1 MLPILR
7 VNRNIRTIRRYRS
20 ILGVLIKY
28 GFGHFVE
35 QLNIDYYLELGKR
48 IVTLDKIPKELERLS
63 QPQRLRLAMEEL
75 GPTFIKLG
83 QLLSTRPDVLAKE
96 YIHEFS
102 KLQDKV
108 PAVSLEDINA
118 QIQREMGHP
127 AEELFAEFS
136 KEPLAAASIAQ
147 VHRGKLKSGEEVVFK
162 IRRPGIAKIVATD
175 IDVLMGLAYLI
186 EQHVPTVALYDP
198 VGLVKEFR
206 RNILREMNFTR
217 EGRTVDRFA
226 VNFAGSDTVYTPKIF
241 WDYSGEIVLTMEY
254 VPGIKISDL
263 EKLTDQG
270 YDLKEIARRGAD
282 AFLRQV
288 LDFGL
293 FHADPHPGNVF
304 ILPGQVIC
312 MLDYGM
318 VGRLGQDL
326 KEQLIDLLQALLD
339 KDVNRI
345 ISQLLYSGEL
355 ADNSDLRNL
364 RRDLHDFIEDYHDI
378 VLQDIKV
385 GKLLS
390 EFIEILTHYRIHFPP
405 DYMLLAKAL
414 IIMEGVGRQLDPDFN
429 MISHMRPYIKKLAF
443 ERLSPKY
450 LRAQAG
456 HIAYDYTSLAKSLP
470 HDIKE
475 FLNRLNRNKF
485 KIDLE
490 HRGLEKLVT
499 DLDRSS
505 NRVSFAVVI
514 GSLIVGSSLVMQID
528 KGPIIFGFPLLG
540 LLGYSIAGFLGLWLA
555 VGILRS
561 GRL

>member
-7 VNRNIRTIRRYRS
+7 VNRNIRTIRRYRT

-48 IVTLDKIPKELERLS
+48 LVTLDKIPKDLERLS
-63 QPQRLRLAMEEL
+63 QPQRLRLVMEEL

-83 QLLSTRPDVLAKE
+83 QLLSTRPDVLDKA

-108 PAVSLEDINA
+108 PAVSFEEINA
-118 QIQREMGHP
+118 QIQRELGYP

-136 KEPLAAASIAQ
+136 TKPLAAASIAQ

-162 IRRPGIAKIVATD
+162 VRRPGIVKIVETD

-206 RNILREMNFTR
+206 RSIMRELNFTR
-217 EGRTVDRFA
+217 EGRTVDRSA
-226 VNFAGSDTVYTPKIF
+226 VNFAESQTVYTPKIF
-241 WDYSGEIVLTMEY
+241 WDYTGDIVLTMEY
-254 VPGIKISDL
+254 VDGIKISAL
-263 EKLTDQG
+263 EELTAQG

-282 AFLRQV
+282 AFLKQV

-304 ILPGQVIC
+304 ILPDQIIC

-326 KEQLIDLLQALLD
+326 KDQLIDLLQALLNR
-339 KDVNRI
+339 DVDRI

-355 ADNSDLRNL
+355 TDDSDMKNL
-364 RRDLHDFIEDYHDI
+364 RRDLHDFIEDYYDI

-385 GKLLS
+385 GKLLT
-390 EFIEILTHYRIHFPP
+390 EFIEILTHHRIHFPA
-405 DYMLLAKAL
+405 DFMILAKAL
-414 IIMEGVGRQLDPDFN
+414 VIMEGVGRQLDPEFN
-429 MISHMRPYIKKLAF
+429 MINHMRPYVNKLVL
-443 ERLSPKY
+443 ERFSPKNISE
-450 LRAQAG
+450 QAG
-456 HIAYDYTSLAKSLP
+456 RIVQAYSSLAKNLP
-470 HDIKE
+470 QDIKE
-475 FLNRLNRNKF
+475 FVNRLNRNQF

-528 KGPIIFGFPLLG
+528 KGPMILGFPLLG

-555 VGILRS
+555 IGILRS

>member
-7 VNRNIRTIRRYRS
+7 VNRNIRTIRRYRT

-48 IVTLDKIPKELERLS
+48 FVTLDKIPKDLERLS

-83 QLLSTRPDVLAKE
+83 QLLSTRPDVLDKA
-96 YIHEFS
+96 YIQEFS

-108 PAVSLEDINA
+108 PAVSFDEINA
-118 QIQREMGHP
+118 QIQRELGYP

-136 KEPLAAASIAQ
+136 TKPLAAASIAQ
-147 VHRGKLKSGEEVVFK
+147 VHRGKLNSGEEVVFK
-162 IRRPGIAKIVATD
+162 VRRPGIVKIVETD

-206 RNILREMNFTR
+206 RSIMRELNFSR

-226 VNFAGSDTVYTPKIF
+226 VNFAESETVYTPKIF
-241 WDYSGEIVLTMEY
+241 WDYTGDIVLTMEY
-254 VPGIKISDL
+254 VDGIKISAL
-263 EKLTDQG
+263 EELTAKG

-282 AFLRQV
+282 AFLKQV

-304 ILPGQVIC
+304 ILPDQVIC

-326 KEQLIDLLQALLD
+326 KDQLIDLLQALLNR
-339 KDVNRI
+339 DVDRI

-355 ADNSDLRNL
+355 TDDSNIKNL
-364 RRDLHDFIEDYHDI
+364 RRDLHDFIEDYYDI

-385 GKLLS
+385 GKLLT
-390 EFIEILTHYRIHFPP
+390 EFIEILTHHRIHFPA
-405 DYMLLAKAL
+405 DFMILAKAL
-414 IIMEGVGRQLDPDFN
+414 VIMEGVGRQLDPDFN
-429 MISHMRPYIKKLAF
+429 MINHMRPYVNKIVF
-443 ERLSPKY
+443 ERFSPKNISE
-450 LRAQAG
+450 QAG
-456 HIAYDYTSLAKSLP
+456 RILQAYSSLAKNLP
-470 HDIKE
+470 QDIKE
-475 FLNRLNRNKF
+475 FVNRLNRNQF

-528 KGPIIFGFPLLG
+528 KGPMILGFPLLG

-555 VGILRS
+555 IGILRS

>member
-7 VNRNIRTIRRYRS
+7 VNRNIRTIRRYRT

-48 IVTLDKIPKELERLS
+48 LVTLDKIPKDLERLS
-63 QPQRLRLAMEEL
+63 QPQRLRLVMEEL

-83 QLLSTRPDVLAKE
+83 QLLSTRPDVLDKA

-108 PAVSLEDINA
+108 PAVSFEEINA
-118 QIQREMGHP
+118 QIQRELGYP

-136 KEPLAAASIAQ
+136 TKPLAAASIAQ

-162 IRRPGIAKIVATD
+162 VRRPGIVKIVETD

-206 RNILREMNFTR
+206 RSIMRELNFTR

-226 VNFAGSDTVYTPKIF
+226 VNFAESETVYTPKIF
-241 WDYSGEIVLTMEY
+241 WDYTGDIVLTMEY
-254 VPGIKISDL
+254 VDGIKISAL
-263 EKLTDQG
+263 EELTAQG

-282 AFLRQV
+282 AFLKQV

-304 ILPGQVIC
+304 ILPDQIIC

-326 KEQLIDLLQALLD
+326 KDQLIDLLQALLNR
-339 KDVNRI
+339 DVDRI

-355 ADNSDLRNL
+355 TDDSDMKNL
-364 RRDLHDFIEDYHDI
+364 RRDLHDFIEDYYDI

-385 GKLLS
+385 GKLLT
-390 EFIEILTHYRIHFPP
+390 EFIEILTHHRIHFPA
-405 DYMLLAKAL
+405 DFMILAKAL
-414 IIMEGVGRQLDPDFN
+414 VIMEGVGRQLDPEFN
-429 MISHMRPYIKKLAF
+429 MINHMRPYVNKLVF
-443 ERLSPKY
+443 ERFSPKNISE
-450 LRAQAG
+450 QAG
-456 HIAYDYTSLAKSLP
+456 RIVQAYGSLAKNLP
-470 HDIKE
+470 QDIKE
-475 FLNRLNRNKF
+475 FVNRLNRNQF

-528 KGPIIFGFPLLG
+528 KGPMILGFPLLG

-555 VGILRS
+555 IGILRS

>member
-7 VNRNIRTIRRYRS
+7 VNRNIRTIRRYRT

-48 IVTLDKIPKELERLS
+48 LVTLDKIPKDLERLS
-63 QPQRLRLAMEEL
+63 QPQRLRLVMEEL

-83 QLLSTRPDVLAKE
+83 QLLSTRPDVLDKA
-96 YIHEFS
+96 YILEFS

-108 PAVSLEDINA
+108 PAVSFEEINA
-118 QIQREMGHP
+118 QIQRELGYP

-136 KEPLAAASIAQ
+136 TKPLAAASIAQ

-162 IRRPGIAKIVATD
+162 VRRPGIVKIVETD

-206 RNILREMNFTR
+206 RSIMRELNFTR

-226 VNFAGSDTVYTPKIF
+226 VNFAESETVYTPKIF
-241 WDYSGEIVLTMEY
+241 WDYTGDIVLTMEY
-254 VPGIKISDL
+254 VDGIKISAL
-263 EKLTDQG
+263 EELTAQG

-282 AFLRQV
+282 AFLKQV

-304 ILPGQVIC
+304 ILPDQVIC

-326 KEQLIDLLQALLD
+326 KDQLIDLLQALLNR
-339 KDVNRI
+339 DVNRI

-355 ADNSDLRNL
+355 TDDSDMKNL
-364 RRDLHDFIEDYHDI
+364 RRDLHDFIEDYYDI

-385 GKLLS
+385 GKLLT
-390 EFIEILTHYRIHFPP
+390 EFIEILTHHRIHFPA
-405 DYMLLAKAL
+405 DFMILAKAL
-414 IIMEGVGRQLDPDFN
+414 VIMEGVGRQLDPEFN
-429 MISHMRPYIKKLAF
+429 MINHMRPYVNKLVF
-443 ERLSPKY
+443 ERFSPKNMSE
-450 LRAQAG
+450 QAG
-456 HIAYDYTSLAKSLP
+456 RIVQAYSSLAKNLP
-470 HDIKE
+470 QDIKE
-475 FLNRLNRNKF
+475 FVNRLNRNQF

-528 KGPIIFGFPLLG
+528 KGPMILGFPLLG

-555 VGILRS
+555 IGILRS

>member
-83 QLLSTRPDVLAKE
+83 QLLSTRPDVLGKE

-186 EQHVPTVALYDP
+186 EQHVPAVALYDP

-263 EKLTDQG
+263 EKLTAQG
-270 YDLKEIARRGAD
+270 YDLKEIAHRGAD

-318 VGRLGQDL
+318 VGRLGRDL
-326 KEQLIDLLQALLD
+326 KDQLIDLLQALLD

-414 IIMEGVGRQLDPDFN
+414 IIMEGVGRQLDPNFN
-429 MISHMRPYIKKLAF
+429 MISHMRPYIKKLVL
-443 ERLSPKY
+443 ERLSLKNV
-450 LRAQAG
+450 RAQAG
-456 HIAYDYTSLAKSLP
+456 EIAFAYTSLAKSLP

-475 FLNRLNRNKF
+475 FLNRLNRNQF

-528 KGPIIFGFPLLG
+528 KGPMIFGFPLLG
-540 LLGYSIAGFLGLWLA
+540 LLGYSIAGLLGLWLA

>member
-7 VNRNIRTIRRYRS
+7 VNRNIRTIRRYRT

-48 IVTLDKIPKELERLS
+48 LVTLDKIPKDLERLS
-63 QPQRLRLAMEEL
+63 QPQRLRLVMEEL

-83 QLLSTRPDVLAKE
+83 QLLSTRPDVLDNA
-96 YIHEFS
+96 YILEFS

-108 PAVSLEDINA
+108 PAVSFEEINA
-118 QIQREMGHP
+118 QIQRELGYP

-136 KEPLAAASIAQ
+136 TKPLAAASIAQ

-162 IRRPGIAKIVATD
+162 VRRPGIVKIVETD

-186 EQHVPTVALYDP
+186 EQHVPTMALYDP

-206 RNILREMNFTR
+206 RSIMRELNFTR

-226 VNFAGSDTVYTPKIF
+226 VNFAESETVYTPKIF
-241 WDYSGEIVLTMEY
+241 WDYTGDIVLTMEY
-254 VPGIKISDL
+254 VDGIKISAL
-263 EKLTDQG
+263 EELTAQG

-282 AFLRQV
+282 AFLKQV

-304 ILPGQVIC
+304 ILPDQVIC

-326 KEQLIDLLQALLD
+326 KDQLIDLLQALLNR
-339 KDVNRI
+339 DVNRI

-355 ADNSDLRNL
+355 TDDSDMKNL
-364 RRDLHDFIEDYHDI
+364 RRDLHDFIEDYYDI

-385 GKLLS
+385 GKLLT
-390 EFIEILTHYRIHFPP
+390 EFIEILTHHRIHFPA
-405 DYMLLAKAL
+405 DFMILAKAL
-414 IIMEGVGRQLDPDFN
+414 VIMEGVGRQLDPEFN
-429 MISHMRPYIKKLAF
+429 MINHMRPYVNKLVF
-443 ERLSPKY
+443 ERFSPKNISE
-450 LRAQAG
+450 QAG
-456 HIAYDYTSLAKSLP
+456 RIVQAYSSLAKNLP
-470 HDIKE
+470 QDIKE
-475 FLNRLNRNKF
+475 FVNRLNRNQF

-528 KGPIIFGFPLLG
+528 KGPMILGFPLLG

-555 VGILRS
+555 IGILRS

>member
-7 VNRNIRTIRRYRS
+7 VNRNIRTIRRYRT

-48 IVTLDKIPKELERLS
+48 IVTLDKIPKDLERLS
-63 QPQRLRLAMEEL
+63 QSQRLRLVMEEL

-83 QLLSTRPDVLAKE
+83 QLLSTRPDVLGKE

-108 PAVSLEDINA
+108 PAVNIEEINA
-118 QIQREMGHP
+118 QIQRELGYP
-127 AEELFAEFS
+127 AQELFAEFS
-136 KEPLAAASIAQ
+136 SEPLAAASIAQ
-147 VHRGKLKSGEEVVFK
+147 VHRGKLKSGEEVVLK
-162 IRRPGIAKIVATD
+162 VRRPGIVKIVETD

-186 EQHVPTVALYDP
+186 EQHVPAVALYDP

-206 RNILREMNFTR
+206 RSIMRELNFTR

-226 VNFAGSDTVYTPKIF
+226 VNFAQSETVYTPKIF
-241 WDYSGEIVLTMEY
+241 WEYTGDMVLTMEY
-254 VPGIKISDL
+254 VDGIKISAIEELSDH
-263 EKLTDQG
+263 G

-282 AFLRQV
+282 AFLKQV

-304 ILPGQVIC
+304 ILPEQVIC

-326 KEQLIDLLQALLD
+326 KDQLIDLLQALLN
-339 KDVNRI
+339 KDVDRI

-355 ADNSDLRNL
+355 TDESDLKSL
-364 RRDLHDFIEDYHDI
+364 KRDLHDFIEDYYDI
-378 VLQDIKV
+378 LLQDIKV

-390 EFIEILTHYRIHFPP
+390 EFIEILTHHRIHFPA
-405 DYMLLAKAL
+405 DFMILAKAL
-414 IIMEGVGRQLDPDFN
+414 VIMEGVGRQLDPDFN
-429 MISHMRPYIKKLAF
+429 MINHMRPYVNKLVL
-443 ERLSPKY
+443 ERFSPKNITE
-450 LRAQAG
+450 QAG
-456 HIAYDYTSLAKSLP
+456 RIIQDYTALAKNLP
-470 HDIKE
+470 HDVKE
-475 FLNRLNRNKF
+475 FINRLNRNKF

-528 KGPIIFGFPLLG
+528 KGPMILGFPLLG

-555 VGILRS
+555 IGILRS

>member
-7 VNRNIRTIRRYRS
+7 VNRNIRTIRRYRT

-48 IVTLDKIPKELERLS
+48 IVTRDRMHKELERLS
-63 QPQRLRLAMEEL
+63 QSQRLRMAMEEL

-83 QLLSTRPDVLAKE
+83 QLLSTRPDVLDQE
-96 YIHEFS
+96 FIEEFS
-102 KLQDKV
+102 KLQDEV
-108 PAVSLEDINA
+108 PAVTLD
-118 QIQREMGHP
+118 QIKTQMQRELGYP
-127 AEELFAEFS
+127 ADELFAEFS
-136 KEPLAAASIAQ
+136 EEPIAAASIAQ
-147 VHRGKLKSGEEVVFK
+147 VHSGKLRSGEEVVFK
-162 IRRPGIAKIVATD
+162 VRRPGITRVVETD

-186 EQHVPTVALYDP
+186 EQHVPAVALYDP

-206 RNILREMNFTR
+206 RSIMREMNFTR
-217 EGRTVDRFA
+217 EGRTVERFA
-226 VNFAGSDTVYTPKIF
+226 SNFADNPTVYIPKIF

-254 VPGIKISDL
+254 VPGIKISHL
-263 EKLTDQG
+263 EKLRAQG

-282 AFLRQV
+282 AFLKQV
-288 LDFGL
+288 LDHGL
-293 FHADPHPGNVF
+293 FHADPHPGNIFV
-304 ILPGQVIC
+304 LPDQVIC
-312 MLDYGM
+312 MIDFGM

-326 KEQLIDLLQALLD
+326 KEQLLDLLQALLER
-339 KDVNRI
+339 DVDRI

-355 ADNSDLRNL
+355 TDTADLKNL
-364 RRDLHDFIEDYHDI
+364 RRDLHDFIEDYYDL
-378 VLQDIKV
+378 VLQDIKI
-385 GKLLS
+385 GRLFS
-390 EFIEILTHYRIHFPP
+390 EFIEILTHHRIHFPP
-405 DYMLLAKAL
+405 DYMMLAKAL
-414 IIMEGVGRQLDPDFN
+414 VVMEGVGRQLDPNFN
-429 MISHMRPYIKKLAF
+429 MISHMRPYVKRLIV
-443 ERLSPKY
+443 ERFSPKNIS
-450 LRAQAG
+450 AQASR
-456 HIAYDYTSLAKSLP
+456 IAVAYTSLAKNLP

-475 FLNRLNRNKF
+475 FLNRLNRNQF

-505 NRVSFAVVI
+505 NRVSFSLVI

-528 KGPIIFGFPLLG
+528 KGPMVFGFPLLG
-540 LLGYSIAGFLGLWLA
+540 LLGYSIAGLLGLWLA

>member
-7 VNRNIRTIRRYRS
+7 VNRNIRTIRRYRT

-48 IVTLDKIPKELERLS
+48 IVTRDRMPKELERYS

-83 QLLSTRPDVLAKE
+83 QLLSTRPDVLGQD
-96 YIHEFS
+96 YIKEFS

-108 PAVSLEDINA
+108 PAVSLEEVKA
-118 QIQREMGHP
+118 QIQRELGYP
-127 AEELFAEFS
+127 ADELFAEFS
-136 KEPLAAASIAQ
+136 ANPIAAASIAQ
-147 VHRGKLKSGEEVVFK
+147 VHRGRLRSGEEVVFK
-162 IRRPGIAKIVATD
+162 VRRPGINKIVETD

-186 EQHVPTVALYDP
+186 EQHVPAVALYDP

-206 RNILREMNFTR
+206 RNILREMDFNR
-217 EGRTVDRFA
+217 EGHTVDRFA
-226 VNFAGSDTVYTPKIF
+226 ANFADSETVYIPKIF

-254 VPGIKISDL
+254 VPGIKISQLEDL
-263 EKLTDQG
+263 KAAG

-282 AFLRQV
+282 AFLKQV

-304 ILPGQVIC
+304 VLPDQVIC

-318 VGRLGQDL
+318 VGRLGEDL
-326 KEQLIDLLQALLD
+326 KNQLIDLLSALLER
-339 KDVNRI
+339 DVDRI
-345 ISQLLYSGEL
+345 ISLLLYSGEL
-355 ADNSDLRNL
+355 TDIADLKNL
-364 RRDLHDFIEDYHDI
+364 RRDLHDFIEDYYDI
-378 VLQDIKV
+378 ALQEIKV

-390 EFIEILTHYRIHFPP
+390 DFIEILTHHRIHFPS

-414 IIMEGVGRQLDPDFN
+414 VIMEGVGRQLDPDFN
-429 MISHMRPYIKKLAF
+429 MIAHMRPYVHKLVL
-443 ERLSPKY
+443 ERFSPKNVS
-450 LRAQAG
+450 LQANRII
-456 HIAYDYTSLAKSLP
+456 HAYGALARNLP

-475 FLNRLNRNKF
+475 FLNRLNRNQF

-505 NRVSFAVVI
+505 NRVAFALVI
-514 GSLIVGSSLVMQID
+514 GSLIVGSSLVMQIN
-528 KGPIIFGFPLLG
+528 KGPMVFGFPLLG
-540 LLGYSIAGFLGLWLA
+540 LLGYSIAGLLGLWLA

>member
-7 VNRNIRTIRRYRS
+7 VNRNIRTIRRYRT

-48 IVTLDKIPKELERLS
+48 IVTLDKIPKDLERLS
-63 QPQRLRLAMEEL
+63 QAQRLRLAMEEL

-83 QLLSTRPDVLAKE
+83 QLLSTRPDVLGSA

-108 PAVSLEDINA
+108 PGFSFEEVNA
-118 QIQREMGHP
+118 QIQRELGYP

-136 KEPLAAASIAQ
+136 TTPLAAASIAQ
-147 VHRGKLKSGEEVVFK
+147 VHRGKLRSGEEVVFK
-162 IRRPGIAKIVATD
+162 VRRPGIVKIVETD

-186 EQHVPTVALYDP
+186 EQHIPTVALYDP

-206 RNILREMNFTR
+206 RSIMRELNFTR

-226 VNFAGSDTVYTPKIF
+226 VNFAESETVYTPKIF
-241 WDYSGEIVLTMEY
+241 WDYTGDIVLTMEY
-254 VPGIKISDL
+254 VDGIKISAL
-263 EKLTDQG
+263 EELTAQG
-270 YDLKEIARRGAD
+270 YDLKEVASRGAD
-282 AFLRQV
+282 AFLKQV

-304 ILPGQVIC
+304 ILPDQVIC

-326 KEQLIDLLQALLD
+326 KDQLIDLLQALLNRDVD
-339 KDVNRI
+339 KI

-355 ADNSDLRNL
+355 TDDSDIKNL
-364 RRDLHDFIEDYHDI
+364 RRDLHDFIEDYYDI

-390 EFIEILTHYRIHFPP
+390 EFIEILTHHRIHFPA
-405 DYMLLAKAL
+405 DFMILAKAL
-414 IIMEGVGRQLDPDFN
+414 VIMEGVGRQLDPEFN
-429 MISHMRPYIKKLAF
+429 MINHMRPYVNKLVF
-443 ERLSPKY
+443 ERFSPKNISE
-450 LRAQAG
+450 QAVR
-456 HIAYDYTSLAKSLP
+456 IVQAYSSLAKNLP
-470 HDIKE
+470 QDIKE
-475 FLNRLNRNKF
+475 FVNRLNRNKF

-528 KGPIIFGFPLLG
+528 KGPMILGFPLLG

-555 VGILRS
+555 IGILRS

>member
-7 VNRNIRTIRRYRS
+7 VNRNIRTIRRYRT

-48 IVTLDKIPKELERLS
+48 IVTRDRMHKELERLS
-63 QPQRLRLAMEEL
+63 QPQRLRMAMEEL

-83 QLLSTRPDVLAKE
+83 QLLSTRPDVLDQE
-96 YIHEFS
+96 FIQEFS
-102 KLQDKV
+102 KLQDEV
-108 PAVSLEDINA
+108 PAVALDQIKA
-118 QIQREMGHP
+118 QIQRELGYP
-127 AEELFAEFS
+127 ADELFAEFS
-136 KEPLAAASIAQ
+136 EQPIAAASIAQ
-147 VHRGKLKSGEEVVFK
+147 VHRGKLRSGEEVVFK
-162 IRRPGIAKIVATD
+162 VRRPGISRIVETD

-186 EQHVPTVALYDP
+186 EQHVPTIALYDP

-206 RNILREMNFTR
+206 RSIMREMNFTR
-217 EGRTVDRFA
+217 EGHTVERFA
-226 VNFAGSDTVYTPKIF
+226 ANFADSATVYIPKIF

-254 VPGIKISDL
+254 VPGIKISHL
-263 EKLTDQG
+263 EELKAQG

-282 AFLRQV
+282 AFLTQV
-288 LDFGL
+288 LDHGL
-293 FHADPHPGNVF
+293 FHADPHPGNIFV
-304 ILPGQVIC
+304 LPDQIIC
-312 MLDYGM
+312 MIDFGM
-318 VGRLGQDL
+318 VGRIGKDL
-326 KEQLIDLLQALLD
+326 KEQLLDLLQALLER
-339 KDVNRI
+339 DVDRI

-355 ADNSDLRNL
+355 TDTADLKNL
-364 RRDLHDFIEDYHDI
+364 KRDLHDFIEDYYDL
-378 VLQDIKV
+378 VLQDIKI
-385 GKLLS
+385 GRLFS
-390 EFIEILTHYRIHFPP
+390 EFIEILTHHRIHFPP

-414 IIMEGVGRQLDPDFN
+414 VVMEGVGRQLDPDYN
-429 MISHMRPYIKKLAF
+429 MISHMRPYVNRLLV
-443 ERLSPKY
+443 ERFSPKNIT
-450 LRAQAG
+450 AQAG
-456 HIAYDYTSLAKSLP
+456 RIAVAYTSLAKNLP

-475 FLNRLNRNKF
+475 FINRLNRNQF

-505 NRVSFAVVI
+505 NRVSFSLVI

-528 KGPIIFGFPLLG
+528 KGPMVFGFPLLG
-540 LLGYSIAGFLGLWLA
+540 LLGYSIAGLLGLWLA

>member
-7 VNRNIRTIRRYRS
+7 VNRNIRTIRRYRT

-48 IVTLDKIPKELERLS
+48 IVTLNKTPKELERLS
-63 QPQRLRLAMEEL
+63 QPQRLRLVMEEL

-83 QLLSTRPDVLAKE
+83 QLLSTRPDVLGKE
-96 YIHEFS
+96 YIQEFS

-108 PAVSLEDINA
+108 PAVSLEEVSS
-118 QIQREMGHP
+118 QIQRELGYP
-127 AEELFAEFS
+127 VEELFAEFFE
-136 KEPLAAASIAQ
+136 EPLAAASIAQ

-162 IRRPGIAKIVATD
+162 VRRPGIAKAVETD

-186 EQHVPTVALYDP
+186 EQHVPEIALYDP

-206 RNILREMNFTR
+206 RNIMRELNFTR
-217 EGRTVDRFA
+217 EGRTVERFS
-226 VNFAGSDTVYTPKIF
+226 VNFADCETVYTPKIF
-241 WDYSGEIVLTMEY
+241 WDYSGETVLTMEY
-254 VPGIKISDL
+254 IPGIKISEL
-263 EKLTDQG
+263 EKLKEQG

-282 AFLRQV
+282 VFLKQV
-288 LDFGL
+288 LDYGL

-304 ILPGQVIC
+304 ILPDQVIC

-326 KEQLIDLLQALLD
+326 KDQLIDLLQALLNR
-339 KDVNRI
+339 DVDRI

-355 ADNSDLRNL
+355 ADESDLRSL
-364 RRDLHDFIEDYHDI
+364 KRDLHDFIEDYYDI
-378 VLQDIKV
+378 VLQDIKA
-385 GKLLS
+385 GRLLS
-390 EFIEILTHYRIHFPP
+390 EFIEILTHHRIHFPP

-414 IIMEGVGRQLDPDFN
+414 VVMEGVGRQLDPDFN
-429 MISHMRPYIKKLAF
+429 MISQMRPYIKKMVL
-443 ERLSPKY
+443 ERFSPKNMTE
-450 LRAQAG
+450 QAG
-456 HIAYDYTSLAKSLP
+456 RIAHAYTALAKNLP
-470 HDIKE
+470 QDIKE
-475 FLNRLNRNKF
+475 FLNRLNRNQF

-528 KGPIIFGFPLLG
+528 KGPMLFGFPVLG
-540 LLGYSIAGFLGLWLA
+540 LLGYSIAGLLGLWLA
-555 VGILRS
+555 IGILRS

>member
-7 VNRNIRTIRRYRS
+7 VNRNIRTIRRYRT

-48 IVTLDKIPKELERLS
+48 IVTLDKIPKDLERLS
-63 QPQRLRLAMEEL
+63 QAQRLRLAMEEL

-83 QLLSTRPDVLAKE
+83 QLLSTRPDVLGSA

-108 PAVSLEDINA
+108 PGFSFEEVNA
-118 QIQREMGHP
+118 QIQRELGYP

-136 KEPLAAASIAQ
+136 TTPLAAASIAQ
-147 VHRGKLKSGEEVVFK
+147 VHRGKLRSGEEVVFK
-162 IRRPGIAKIVATD
+162 VRRPGIVKIVETD

-186 EQHVPTVALYDP
+186 EQHIPTVALYDP

-206 RNILREMNFTR
+206 RSIMRELNFTR

-226 VNFAGSDTVYTPKIF
+226 VNFAESETVYTPKIF
-241 WDYSGEIVLTMEY
+241 WDYTGDIVLTMEY
-254 VPGIKISDL
+254 VDGIKISAL
-263 EKLTDQG
+263 EELTAQG
-270 YDLKEIARRGAD
+270 YDLKEVASRGAD
-282 AFLRQV
+282 AFLKQV

-304 ILPGQVIC
+304 ILPDQVIC

-326 KEQLIDLLQALLD
+326 KDQLIDLLQALLNRDVD
-339 KDVNRI
+339 KI

-355 ADNSDLRNL
+355 TDDSDIKNL
-364 RRDLHDFIEDYHDI
+364 RRDLHDFIEDYYDI

-390 EFIEILTHYRIHFPP
+390 EFIEILTHHRIHFPA
-405 DYMLLAKAL
+405 DFMILAKAL
-414 IIMEGVGRQLDPDFN
+414 VIMEGVGRQLDPEFN
-429 MISHMRPYIKKLAF
+429 MINHMRPYVNKLVF
-443 ERLSPKY
+443 ERFSPKNISE
-450 LRAQAG
+450 QAG
-456 HIAYDYTSLAKSLP
+456 RIVQAYSSLAKNLP
-470 HDIKE
+470 QDIKE
-475 FLNRLNRNKF
+475 FVNRLNRNKF

-528 KGPIIFGFPLLG
+528 KGPMILGFPLLG

-555 VGILRS
+555 IGILRS

>member
-7 VNRNIRTIRRYRS
+7 VNRNIRTIRRYRT

-48 IVTLDKIPKELERLS
+48 IVTLNKTPKELERLS
-63 QPQRLRLAMEEL
+63 QPQRLRLVIEEL

-83 QLLSTRPDVLAKE
+83 QLLSTRPDVLGKE

-108 PAVSLEDINA
+108 PAVSLAEVNS
-118 QIQREMGHP
+118 QIQREFGSP
-127 AEELFAEFS
+127 VEDLFAEFS
-136 KEPLAAASIAQ
+136 EEPLAAASIAQ

-162 IRRPGIAKIVATD
+162 VRRPGIAKIVETD

-186 EQHVPTVALYDP
+186 EQHVPEVALYDP

-206 RNILREMNFTR
+206 RNIMRELNFTR
-217 EGRTVDRFA
+217 EGRTIERFA
-226 VNFAGSDTVYTPKIF
+226 VNFAASETVYTPKIF
-241 WDYSGEIVLTMEY
+241 WDYSGEIVLTLEY
-254 VPGIKISDL
+254 IPGIKISEL
-263 EKLTDQG
+263 EKLKEQD

-282 AFLRQV
+282 AFLKQV
-288 LDFGL
+288 LDYGL

-326 KEQLIDLLQALLD
+326 KDQLIDLLQALLNR
-339 KDVNRI
+339 DVDRI

-355 ADNSDLRNL
+355 ADESDLRSL
-364 RRDLHDFIEDYHDI
+364 KRDLHDFIEDYYDI
-378 VLQDIKV
+378 VLQDIKA
-385 GKLLS
+385 GRLLS
-390 EFIEILTHYRIHFPP
+390 EFIEILTHHRIHFPP

-414 IIMEGVGRQLDPDFN
+414 VVMEGVGRQLDPEFN
-429 MISHMRPYIKKLAF
+429 MISQMRPYIKRMVM
-443 ERLSPKY
+443 ERFSPKN
-450 LRAQAG
+450 LSEQAG
-456 HIAYDYTSLAKSLP
+456 RIANAYTSLAKNLP
-470 HDIKE
+470 QDIKE
-475 FLNRLNRNKF
+475 FLNRLNRNQF

-528 KGPIIFGFPLLG
+528 KGPMLFGFPVLG
-540 LLGYSIAGFLGLWLA
+540 VLGYSIAGLLGLWLA
-555 VGILRS
+555 IGILRS

>member
-1 MLPILR
+1 MLPIFR
-7 VNRNIRTIRRYRS
+7 VNRNIRTIRRYRT

-63 QPQRLRLAMEEL
+63 QPQRLRLVMEEL

-83 QLLSTRPDVLAKE
+83 QLLSTRPDVLNKD
-96 YIHEFS
+96 YIQEFS
-102 KLQDKV
+102 KLQDEV
-108 PAVSLEDINA
+108 PAVSIDEVNA
-118 QIQREMGHP
+118 QILRELGHP

-136 KEPLAAASIAQ
+136 KEPLATASIAQ
-147 VHRGKLKSGEEVVFK
+147 VHRGKLKSGEEVVLK
-162 IRRPGIAKIVATD
+162 VRRPAIAKIVETD
-175 IDVLMGLAYLI
+175 IDVMMGLAYLI
-186 EQHVPTVALYDP
+186 EQHVPAVALYNP
-198 VGLVKEFR
+198 IGLVKEFR
-206 RNILREMNFTR
+206 RSIMREMNFTR
-217 EGRTVDRFA
+217 EGRTIDRFA
-226 VNFAGSDTVYTPKIF
+226 VNFADSETVYTPKVF
-241 WDYSGEIVLTMEY
+241 WDYSGELVLTMEY
-254 VPGIKISDL
+254 VPGIKISDV
-263 EKLTDQG
+263 EKLRAQG
-270 YDLKEIARRGAD
+270 YDLKEIASRGAD
-282 AFLRQV
+282 AFLKQV
-288 LDFGL
+288 LDYGL

-304 ILPGQVIC
+304 ILPGQIIC

-318 VGRLGQDL
+318 VGRLGRDL
-326 KEQLIDLLQALLD
+326 KDQLLDLLQALLS
-339 KDVNRI
+339 KDVERI
-345 ISQLLYSGEL
+345 ISQLLYSGDLLDDSEL
-355 ADNSDLRNL
+355 KNL
-364 RRDLHDFIEDYHDI
+364 RRDLHDFIEDYYDI

-405 DYMLLAKAL
+405 DYMLLARAL
-414 IIMEGVGRQLDPDFN
+414 VVMEGVGRQLDPDFN
-429 MISHMRPYIKKLAF
+429 MISHMRPYIKKLVI
-443 ERLSPKY
+443 ERFSPKNIS
-450 LRAQAG
+450 AQAG
-456 HIAYDYTSLAKSLP
+456 HIAQSYAALVKSLP
-470 HDIKE
+470 HDVKV
-475 FLNRLNRNKF
+475 FLNRLNRNQF

-528 KGPIIFGFPLLG
+528 KGPMILGFPLLG
-540 LLGYSIAGFLGLWLA
+540 LLGYLVAALLGLWLA

>member
-7 VNRNIRTIRRYRS
+7 VNRNIRTIRRYRT

-48 IVTLDKIPKELERLS
+48 IVTRDRMHKELERLS
-63 QPQRLRLAMEEL
+63 QSQRLRMAMEEL

-83 QLLSTRPDVLAKE
+83 QLLSTRPDVLDQE
-96 YIHEFS
+96 FIEEFS
-102 KLQDKV
+102 KLQDEV
-108 PAVSLEDINA
+108 PAVTLDQVKT
-118 QIQREMGHP
+118 QIQRELGYP
-127 AEELFAEFS
+127 ADELFAEFS
-136 KEPLAAASIAQ
+136 EQPIAAASIAQ
-147 VHRGKLKSGEEVVFK
+147 VHRGKLRSGEEVVFK
-162 IRRPGIAKIVATD
+162 VRRPGITRVVETD

-206 RNILREMNFTR
+206 RSITREMNFTR
-217 EGRTVDRFA
+217 EGHTVERFA
-226 VNFAGSDTVYTPKIF
+226 SNFADSTTVYIPKIF

-254 VPGIKISDL
+254 VPGIKISQL
-263 EKLTDQG
+263 EKLRAQG
-270 YDLKEIARRGAD
+270 YDLKEIAKRGAD
-282 AFLRQV
+282 AFLQQV
-288 LDFGL
+288 LDYGL
-293 FHADPHPGNVF
+293 FHADPHPGNIFV
-304 ILPGQVIC
+304 LPDQIIC
-312 MLDYGM
+312 MIDFGM

-326 KEQLIDLLQALLD
+326 KEQLLDLLQALLER
-339 KDVNRI
+339 DVDRI

-355 ADNSDLRNL
+355 TDTADLKNL
-364 RRDLHDFIEDYHDI
+364 RRDLHDFIEDYYDL
-378 VLQDIKV
+378 VLQDIKI
-385 GKLLS
+385 GRLLS
-390 EFIEILTHYRIHFPP
+390 EFIEILTHHRIHFPP
-405 DYMLLAKAL
+405 DYMMLAKAL
-414 IIMEGVGRQLDPDFN
+414 VVMEGVGRQLDPDFN
-429 MISHMRPYIKKLAF
+429 MISHMRPYVQSLIV
-443 ERLSPKY
+443 ERFSPKNIS
-450 LRAQAG
+450 AQASR
-456 HIAYDYTSLAKSLP
+456 IAVAYTSLAKNLP

-505 NRVSFAVVI
+505 NRVSFSLVI

-528 KGPIIFGFPLLG
+528 KGPMVFGFPLLG
-540 LLGYSIAGFLGLWLA
+540 LLGYSIAALLGLWLA

>member
-7 VNRNIRTIRRYRS
+7 VNRNIRTIRRYRT

-48 IVTLDKIPKELERLS
+48 IVTRDRMHKELERLS
-63 QPQRLRLAMEEL
+63 QSQRLRMAMEEL

-83 QLLSTRPDVLAKE
+83 QLLSTRPDVLDQE
-96 YIHEFS
+96 FIEEFS
-102 KLQDKV
+102 KLQDEV
-108 PAVSLEDINA
+108 PAVTLDQVKT
-118 QIQREMGHP
+118 QIQRELGYP
-127 AEELFAEFS
+127 ADELFAEFS
-136 KEPLAAASIAQ
+136 EQPIAAASIAQ
-147 VHRGKLKSGEEVVFK
+147 VHRGKLRSGEEVVFK
-162 IRRPGIAKIVATD
+162 VRRPGITRVVETD

-206 RNILREMNFTR
+206 RSITREMNFTR
-217 EGRTVDRFA
+217 EGHTVERFA
-226 VNFAGSDTVYTPKIF
+226 SNFADSTTVYIPKIF

-254 VPGIKISDL
+254 VPGIKISQL
-263 EKLTDQG
+263 EKLRAQG
-270 YDLKEIARRGAD
+270 YDLKEIAKRGAD
-282 AFLRQV
+282 AFLQQV
-288 LDFGL
+288 LDYGL
-293 FHADPHPGNVF
+293 FHADPHPGNIFV
-304 ILPGQVIC
+304 LPDQIIC
-312 MLDYGM
+312 MIDFGM

-326 KEQLIDLLQALLD
+326 KEQLLDLLQALLER
-339 KDVNRI
+339 DVDRI

-355 ADNSDLRNL
+355 TDTADLKNL
-364 RRDLHDFIEDYHDI
+364 RRDLHDFIEDYYDL
-378 VLQDIKV
+378 VLQDIKI
-385 GKLLS
+385 GRLFS
-390 EFIEILTHYRIHFPP
+390 EFIEILTHHRIHFPP
-405 DYMLLAKAL
+405 DYMMLAKAL
-414 IIMEGVGRQLDPDFN
+414 VVMEGVGRQLDPNFN
-429 MISHMRPYIKKLAF
+429 MISHMRPYVQSLIV
-443 ERLSPKY
+443 ERFSPKNIS
-450 LRAQAG
+450 AQASR
-456 HIAYDYTSLAKSLP
+456 IAVAYTSLAKNLP

-505 NRVSFAVVI
+505 NRVSFSLVI

-528 KGPIIFGFPLLG
+528 KGPMVFGFPLLG
-540 LLGYSIAGFLGLWLA
+540 LLGYSIAGLLGLWLA

>member
-7 VNRNIRTIRRYRS
+7 VNRNIRTIRRYRT

-48 IVTLDKIPKELERLS
+48 LVTLDKIPKDLERLS
-63 QPQRLRLAMEEL
+63 QPQRLRLVMEEL

-83 QLLSTRPDVLAKE
+83 QLLSTRPDVLDKA
-96 YIHEFS
+96 YILEFS

-108 PAVSLEDINA
+108 PAVSFEEINA
-118 QIQREMGHP
+118 QIQRELGYP

-136 KEPLAAASIAQ
+136 TKPLAAASIAQ

-162 IRRPGIAKIVATD
+162 VRRPGIVKIVETD

-186 EQHVPTVALYDP
+186 EQHVPTMALYDP

-206 RNILREMNFTR
+206 RSIMRELNFTR

-226 VNFAGSDTVYTPKIF
+226 VNFAESETVYTPKIF
-241 WDYSGEIVLTMEY
+241 WDYTGDIVLTMEY
-254 VPGIKISDL
+254 VDGIKISAL
-263 EKLTDQG
+263 EELTAQG

-282 AFLRQV
+282 AFLKQV

-304 ILPGQVIC
+304 ILPDQVIC

-326 KEQLIDLLQALLD
+326 KDQLIDLLQALLNR
-339 KDVNRI
+339 DVNRI

-355 ADNSDLRNL
+355 TDDSDMKNL
-364 RRDLHDFIEDYHDI
+364 RRDLHEFIEDYYDI

-385 GKLLS
+385 GKLLT
-390 EFIEILTHYRIHFPP
+390 EFIEILTHHRIHFPA
-405 DYMLLAKAL
+405 DFMILAKAL
-414 IIMEGVGRQLDPDFN
+414 VIMEGVGRQLDPEFN
-429 MISHMRPYIKKLAF
+429 MINHMRPYVNKLVF
-443 ERLSPKY
+443 ERFSPKNISE
-450 LRAQAG
+450 QAG
-456 HIAYDYTSLAKSLP
+456 RIVQAYSSLAKNLP
-470 HDIKE
+470 QDIKE
-475 FLNRLNRNKF
+475 FVNRLNRNQF

-528 KGPIIFGFPLLG
+528 KGPMILGFPLLG

-555 VGILRS
+555 IGILRS

>member
-7 VNRNIRTIRRYRS
+7 VNRNIRTIRRYRT

-48 IVTLDKIPKELERLS
+48 IVTFDKIPKELERLS

-83 QLLSTRPDVLAKE
+83 QLLSTRPDVLGKE

-108 PAVSLEDINA
+108 PAVPLEEVKA
-118 QIQREMGHP
+118 QIERELGAP
-127 AEELFAEFS
+127 AEDLFEEFCT
-136 KEPLAAASIAQ
+136 EPLAAASIAQ

-162 IRRPGIAKIVATD
+162 VRRPGIAKVVETD

-186 EQHVPTVALYDP
+186 EQHVPAVAHYDP
-198 VGLVKEFR
+198 VGLVKEFQ
-206 RNILREMNFTR
+206 RNIMREMNFTR
-217 EGRTVDRFA
+217 EGRTVDRFS
-226 VNFAGSDTVYTPKIF
+226 VNFADSETVYTPKVF
-241 WDYSGEIVLTMEY
+241 WDYTGETVLTMEY
-254 VPGIKISDL
+254 VPGVKISDL
-263 EKLTDQG
+263 EKLSELG

-282 AFLRQV
+282 AFLKQV
-288 LDFGL
+288 LDYGL

-304 ILPGQVIC
+304 ILPEQVIC

-318 VGRLGQDL
+318 VGRLGKDL
-326 KEQLIDLLQALLD
+326 KDQLIDLLQALLNR
-339 KDVNRI
+339 DVDRI

-355 ADNSDLRNL
+355 ADESDLRSL
-364 RRDLHDFIEDYHDI
+364 RRDLHDFIEDYYDI

-390 EFIEILTHYRIHFPP
+390 EFIEILTHHRIHFPA

-414 IIMEGVGRQLDPDFN
+414 VIMEGVGRQLDPDFS
-429 MISHMRPYIKKLAF
+429 MLTHMRPYIKRMVL
-443 ERLSPKY
+443 ERFSPKSMSE
-450 LRAQAG
+450 QAG
-456 HIAYDYTSLAKSLP
+456 RIAHAYTSLAKNLP
-470 HDIKE
+470 QDIKE
-475 FLNRLNRNKF
+475 FINRLNRNQF

-528 KGPIIFGFPLLG
+528 KGPMLFGFPVLG
-540 LLGYSIAGFLGLWLA
+540 LLGYSIAGMLGLWLA
-555 VGILRS
+555 IGILRS

>member
-1 MLPILR
+1 MLPIFR
-7 VNRNIRTIRRYRS
+7 FNRNIRTIRRYRT

-35 QLNIDYYLELGKR
+35 QLNIGYYLELGKR
-48 IVTLDKIPKELERLS
+48 LVTRDKLEKDLERLS

-83 QLLSTRPDVLAKE
+83 QLLSTRPDVLGKE
-96 YIHEFS
+96 YIKEFS

-108 PAVSLEDINA
+108 PAVSLDEINS
-118 QIQREMGHP
+118 QIHREFGYS
-127 AEELFAEFS
+127 AKELFADFS
-136 KEPLAAASIAQ
+136 SEPLAAASIAQ
-147 VHRGKLKSGEEVVFK
+147 VHRGKLKSGEEVVMK
-162 IRRPGIAKIVATD
+162 IRRPGIVKIVETD

-206 RNILREMNFTR
+206 RSIMRELNFTR

-226 VNFAGSDTVYTPKIF
+226 LNFAGSETVYVPKIF
-241 WDYSGEIVLTMEY
+241 WDYSGEMVLTMEY
-254 VPGIKISDL
+254 VPGIKISAL
-263 EKLTDQG
+263 EELKASG
-270 YDLKEIARRGAD
+270 YDLKEIAHRGAD
-282 AFLRQV
+282 AFLQQV
-288 LDFGL
+288 LDHGL

-318 VGRLGQDL
+318 VGRLGKDL
-326 KEQLIDLLQALLD
+326 KEQLIELLQALLER
-339 KDVNRI
+339 DVDRI

-355 ADNSDLRNL
+355 SDNSDLKNL
-364 RRDLHDFIEDYHDI
+364 RRDLHDFIEDYYDI

-390 EFIEILTHYRIHFPP
+390 DFIEILTHYRIHFPA
-405 DYMLLAKAL
+405 DFMLLTKAL
-414 IIMEGVGRQLDPDFN
+414 VVMEGVGRQLDPDFN
-429 MISHMRPYIKKLAF
+429 MISHMRPYVNTLVQ
-443 ERLSPKY
+443 ERYSPKN
-450 LRAQAG
+450 LAAQAG
-456 HIAYDYTSLAKSLP
+456 RTAKAYTSLARNLP
-470 HDIKE
+470 YDIKE
-475 FLNRLNRNKF
+475 FINRLNRNQF

-505 NRVSFAVVI
+505 NRVAFALVI

-528 KGPIIFGFPLLG
+528 KGPMVLGFPLLG
-540 LLGYSIAGFLGLWLA
+540 LLGYSIAALLGLWLA

>member
-7 VNRNIRTIRRYRS
+7 INRNIRTIRRYRT

-48 IVTLDKIPKELERLS
+48 IVTFNKMPKELERLS
-63 QPQRLRLAMEEL
+63 QPQRLRLVMEEL

-83 QLLSTRPDVLAKE
+83 QLLSTRPDVLGKE
-96 YIHEFS
+96 YIQEFS
-102 KLQDKV
+102 KLQDEV
-108 PAVSLEDINA
+108 PAVSLDEIKA
-118 QIQREMGHP
+118 QIQRELGRP

-136 KEPLAAASIAQ
+136 DQPIAAASIAQ
-147 VHRGKLKSGEEVVFK
+147 VHRGKLKSGESVVFK
-162 IRRPGIAKIVATD
+162 VRRPGIVKIVETD

-186 EQHVPTVALYDP
+186 EQHIPTVALYDP

-217 EGRTVDRFA
+217 EGRTVDRFSA
-226 VNFAGSDTVYTPKIF
+226 NFADSTTVYVPKIF
-241 WDYSGEIVLTMEY
+241 WDYTGDIVLTMEY
-254 VPGIKISDL
+254 VPGIKISELD
-263 EKLTDQG
+263 KLTAQG

-282 AFLRQV
+282 SFLKQV
-288 LDFGL
+288 LDYGL

-304 ILPGQVIC
+304 ILPDQIIC

-318 VGRLGQDL
+318 VGHLGQDL
-326 KEQLIDLLQALLD
+326 KDQLVDLLQALLN
-339 KDVNRI
+339 KDVDSI

-355 ADNSDLRNL
+355 ADNSDLKNL
-364 RRDLHDFIEDYHDI
+364 RRDLYDFIDDYYDI

-390 EFIEILTHYRIHFPP
+390 EFIDILTHYRIHFPA
-405 DYMLLAKAL
+405 DFMLLAKAL
-414 IIMEGVGRQLDPDFN
+414 IIMEGVGLQLDPGFN
-429 MISHMRPYIKKLAF
+429 MVSYMRPYVNRLVL
-443 ERLSPKY
+443 ERYNPKNM
-450 LRAQAG
+450 ATQAG
-456 HIAYDYTSLAKSLP
+456 RIVQAYSSLAKSLP
-470 HDIKE
+470 NDIKE
-475 FLNRLNRNKF
+475 FLNRINRNQF

-490 HRGLEKLVT
+490 HRGLDKLAT

-505 NRVSFAVVI
+505 NRVSFAVII

-528 KGPIIFGFPLLG
+528 KGPMLFGFPVLG
-540 LLGYSIAGFLGLWLA
+540 LLGYSIAGLLGLWLA

>member
-7 VNRNIRTIRRYRS
+7 INRNIRTIRRYRT

-48 IVTLDKIPKELERLS
+48 IVTFNKMPKELERLS

-83 QLLSTRPDVLAKE
+83 QLLSTRPDVLGKE
-96 YIHEFS
+96 YIQEFS
-102 KLQDKV
+102 KLQDEV
-108 PAVSLEDINA
+108 PAVSLEEITA
-118 QIQREMGHP
+118 QIQREMGYP
-127 AEELFAEFS
+127 TEELFSEFS
-136 KEPLAAASIAQ
+136 TEPIAAASIAQ

-162 IRRPGIAKIVATD
+162 VRRPGIVKIVETD

-186 EQHVPTVALYDP
+186 EQHIPTVALYDP

-206 RNILREMNFTR
+206 RNIMREMNFTR

-226 VNFAGSDTVYTPKIF
+226 ANFAGSTTVYIPKIF
-241 WDYSGEIVLTMEY
+241 WDYTGDIVLTMEY
-254 VPGIKISDL
+254 VPGIKISELD
-263 EKLTDQG
+263 KLTAQG

-282 AFLRQV
+282 SFLKQV

-304 ILPGQVIC
+304 ILPDQVIC

-318 VGRLGQDL
+318 VGHLGQDL
-326 KEQLIDLLQALLD
+326 KDQLVDLLQALLN
-339 KDVNRI
+339 KDVDSI

-355 ADNSDLRNL
+355 ADNSDLKNL
-364 RRDLHDFIEDYHDI
+364 RRDLHDFIDDYYDI

-390 EFIEILTHYRIHFPP
+390 EFIEILTHYRIHFPA
-405 DYMLLAKAL
+405 DFMMLAKAL
-414 IIMEGVGRQLDPDFN
+414 IIMEGVGLQLDPDFN
-429 MISHMRPYIKKLAF
+429 MVSYMRPYVN
-443 ERLSPKY
+443 RLVLDRYSPKNM
-450 LRAQAG
+450 AVQAG
-456 HIAYDYTSLAKSLP
+456 RIAQSYSSLAKNLP
-470 HDIKE
+470 NDIKE
-475 FLNRLNRNKF
+475 FLNRINRNQF

-490 HRGLEKLVT
+490 HRGLDKLAN

-514 GSLIVGSSLVMQID
+514 GSLIVGSSLIMQID
-528 KGPIIFGFPLLG
+528 KGPMIFGFPVLG
-540 LLGYSIAGFLGLWLA
+540 LLGYSIAGLLGLWLA
-555 VGILRS
+555 VGIVRS

>member
-7 VNRNIRTIRRYRS
+7 VNRNIRTIRRYRT

-48 IVTLDKIPKELERLS
+48 LVTLDKIPKDLERLS
-63 QPQRLRLAMEEL
+63 QPQRLRLVMEEL

-83 QLLSTRPDVLAKE
+83 QLLSTRPDVLDTA
-96 YIHEFS
+96 YIDEFS

-108 PAVSLEDINA
+108 PAVSFEEINA
-118 QIQREMGHP
+118 QIQRELGYP

-136 KEPLAAASIAQ
+136 TKPLAAASIAQ

-162 IRRPGIAKIVATD
+162 VRRPGIVKIVETD

-206 RNILREMNFTR
+206 RSIMRELNFTR

-226 VNFAGSDTVYTPKIF
+226 VNFAESETVYTPKIF
-241 WDYSGEIVLTMEY
+241 WDYTGDIVLTMEY
-254 VPGIKISDL
+254 VDGIKISAL
-263 EKLTDQG
+263 EELTAQG

-282 AFLRQV
+282 AFLQQV

-304 ILPGQVIC
+304 ILPDQVIC

-326 KEQLIDLLQALLD
+326 KDQLIDLLQALLNR
-339 KDVNRI
+339 DVDRI

-355 ADNSDLRNL
+355 TDDSDMKNL
-364 RRDLHDFIEDYHDI
+364 RRDLHDFIEDYYDI

-385 GKLLS
+385 GKLLT
-390 EFIEILTHYRIHFPP
+390 EFIEILTHHRIHFPA
-405 DYMLLAKAL
+405 DFMILAKAL
-414 IIMEGVGRQLDPDFN
+414 VIMEGVGRQLDPEFN
-429 MISHMRPYIKKLAF
+429 MINHMRPYVNKLVF
-443 ERLSPKY
+443 ERFSPKNISE
-450 LRAQAG
+450 QAG
-456 HIAYDYTSLAKSLP
+456 RIVQAYSSLAKNLP
-470 HDIKE
+470 QDIKE
-475 FLNRLNRNKF
+475 FVNRLNRNQF

-528 KGPIIFGFPLLG
+528 KGPMILGFPLLG

-555 VGILRS
+555 IGILRS